1 MYANCLTLSALTAFS
16 LLLSSAITPVMAQE
30 QEESEQS
37 PVIILLP
44 EPVVAEEPEPGVQA
58 QAEEEEQAAA
68 EDVVEAPLTAPFTV
82 YLMRH
87 ADTQDSALD
96 PGLTAGGI
104 QRAQGLAQL
113 LRFTDIE
120 VIYSTNYRR
129 SAGTALPL
137 ARELGLPVQFY
148 PALDTAELV
157 ADIRQQGRNTL
168 IIGHS
173 NTLEELVNGFG
184 GELPPLSESG
194 YGDLIQLTL
203 SPADDEQ
210 LSVHQIHLVAPLLV
224 SRNGS

>member
-16 LLLSSAITPVMAQE
+16 LLLSSAITPLMAQE

-58 QAEEEEQAAA
+58 QAEEEEPAAA
-68 EDVVEAPLTAPFTV
+68 GDVVEVPLTAPFTV

-129 SAGTALPL
+129 SAATALPL